1 MSTTIV
7 PVTGNATDTGR
18 ERAENQDYFGFYED
32 TPYGMLWIVCDGMG
46 GAAGGRTASVM
57 AVDCIRDVFHQEGI
71 ETVPDVMR
79 VAVKRANAA
88 VYQRAQEDRSL
99 RGMGTTVAMLV
110 LRDGLFYVGHI
121 GDSRIYRVEDMQIAQ
136 ITRDHTLVQDMIE
149 QGLISPDKA
158 HNHPKSHVITRS
170 LGVEP
175 EIDIEIDPSPI
186 EIAIGDCF
194 VICSDGLSGLVSPEV
209 IQEHVVTLDPQDAC
223 VSLID
228 LANDNGGPDN
238 ITLQVIKVIER
249 DDSKVSNHDVSMGQN
264 RLTLVK
270 KILLLGAVLAAI
282 GLVIGGIWLWRY
294 HNNEEIEV
302 SSANLEIIQEL
313 SEAKGGAEEDS
324 TSQTD
329 SSIQKPE

>member
-1 MSTTIV
+1 MSTPIV

-18 ERAENQDYFGFYED
+18 ERSENQDYFGFYED

-57 AVDCIRDVFHQEGI
+57 AVDCIRDVFHQEGM

-79 VAVKRANAA
+79 TAVKSANEA

-110 LRDGLFYVGHI
+110 LRDGLFYVGHV
-121 GDSRIYRVEDMQIAQ
+121 GDSRIYRVKDMQIAQ

-149 QGLISPDKA
+149 QGLIPPEKA

-175 EIDIEIDPSPI
+175 EIDIEIDPCPI
-186 EIAIGDCF
+186 EVATGDYF
-194 VICSDGLSGLVSPEV
+194 VICSDGLSGLVPAEV
-209 IQEHVVTLDPQDAC
+209 IKDHVVTFDPQDAC
-223 VSLID
+223 VRLID
-228 LANDNGGPDN
+228 IANDNGGPDN

-249 DDSKVSNHDVSMGQN
+249 DDNNVRNNDASIGQN
-264 RLTLVK
+264 RLVPIK
-270 KILLLGAVLAAI
+270 NILLLGAVLVVI
-282 GLVIGGIWLWRY
+282 GLVLSGIWLWR
-294 HNNEEIEV
+294 HHKNADIEG
-302 SSANLEIIQEL
+302 SSVEMETTQQISEVKGDADEDSIGQTNSDIQE
-313 SEAKGGAEEDS
+313 SD
-324 TSQTD
+324 
-329 SSIQKPE
+329 